1 MNTEGRGGLRKA
13 VGTKSLRGSICAG
26 GKAAVR
32 PTCQGGRG
40 LCPRVPSETDP
51 RPERGPRG
59 ALMSRS
65 GRQPAK
71 ATEPPPA
78 ALPQG
83 EVRSATS
90 LMCSVGN
97 IPLCG
102 TFPRLPAF
110 CLLQSVFAARRP
122 PSPQA
127 AASQRGHQAPSQRR
141 LGSPGHP
148 SAGTWPRPQ
157 RS

>member
-1 MNTEGRGGLRKA
+1 MGIKCLGA
-13 VGTKSLRGSICAG
+13 SLRAG
-26 GKAAVR
+26 GEAAVR

-40 LCPRVPSETDP
+40 LCPRIPSESDV
-51 RPERGPRG
+51 RPDQGPSG
-59 ALMSRS
+59 VFMSPS
-65 GRQPAK
+65 GGRPAK

-83 EVRSATS
+83 EAPSATS

-102 TFPRLPAF
+102 TFPRLPTF
-110 CLLQSVFAARRP
+110 CLLKSVFAARRR

-141 LGSPGHP
+141 LGSPGQP
-148 SAGTWPRPQ
+148 CPGTWPQPR